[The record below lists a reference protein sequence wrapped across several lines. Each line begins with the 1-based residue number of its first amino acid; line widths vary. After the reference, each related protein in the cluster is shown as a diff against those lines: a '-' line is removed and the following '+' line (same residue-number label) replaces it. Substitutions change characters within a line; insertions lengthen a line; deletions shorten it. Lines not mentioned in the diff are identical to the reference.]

1 MPYKNP
7 DDRRRHSRANKY
19 KNKYGITIEDYDR
32 MLEDQGGRCAICRT
46 NDPGGSG
53 SRFAVDHDH
62 KTGKVR
68 GLLCQNC
75 NTGIGLL
82 QDNVLILEQAIRYL
96 NEKESD

>member
-1 MPYKNP
+1 MPYAPGPK
-7 DDRRRHSRANKY
+7 RKHHAGRMKY
-19 KNKYGITIEDYDR
+19 QRMYGITIEDYVR
-32 MLEDQGGRCAICRT
+32 MLEEQGGRCAICRT
-46 NDPGGSG
+46 DEPGGSG

-62 KTGKVR
+62 KTGEVR
-68 GLLCQNC
+68 GLLCKNC

>member
-7 DDRRRHSRANKY
+7 EDKRRHNRAHKY

-68 GLLCQNC
+68 GLLCTNC

-82 QDNVLILEQAIRYL
+82 QDDVLILEQAIRYL